1 MVHAETATA
10 DYTIRDQE
18 RMEHANRYFEWQF
31 AMAKQHLGSRVLEIG
46 CGLGNFTRH
55 LVDRDHVIAIDCEP
69 RCAEKHRRRFTAFS
83 NVDTFCLD
91 VLSPEFLELRS
102 HQPDSIACLNVLEHI
117 RDDAGALRQ
126 MGGVLPPGGAV
137 VLIVP
142 AFECLYGPIDAN
154 LGHAR
159 RYSKGSL
166 LRVAEHAGFRPRV
179 FRYINSAGFLGWWF
193 NARILKRTEQSTA
206 QIKFFDSLVMP
217 PLSRLEQRFEPPVGQ
232 SVFAVLEKC

>member
-1 MVHAETATA
+1 MAHAETAAA

-18 RMEHANRYFEWQF
+18 RMVHANRYFEWQF
-31 AMAKQHLGSRVLEIG
+31 AMAKQHLGPRVLEIG

-55 LVDRDHVIAIDCEP
+55 LVDRGLVVAIDCEP
-69 RCAEKHRRRFTAFS
+69 RCAEEHRRRFAKFR
-83 NVDTFCLD
+83 NVETFCLD
-91 VLSPEFLELRS
+91 VLSPKFLELR
-102 HQPDSIACLNVLEHI
+102 HHVPDSIACLNVLEHI
-117 RDDAGALRQ
+117 RDDAMALQQ
-126 MGGVLPPGGAV
+126 MNAVLATGGTA

-166 LRVAEHAGFRPRV
+166 LRVAEQAGFRPRV
-179 FRYINSAGFLGWWF
+179 LRYINSAGFLGWWF

-206 QIKFFDSLVMP
+206 QIKIFDSMVMP